1 MCKITTKILSLSF
14 FLLTCYGSAFSQ
26 YKFVLDVKTKTLSD
40 NKIKLNIF
48 NNRNYIP
55 IKIDSFILEKGHHI
69 IYGEL
74 SQPSN
79 FASLIVQKNGLFVD
93 QNFVLDS
100 GRNVITL
107 DLPVGKTRNLVLTS
121 NARGNFI
128 FNDLNNLFN
137 ETVNRYKDPVRVKG
151 YLYLP
156 EKLQDSIVLLQLK
169 RLETYPNDFASLIYL
184 SRISRAVI
192 EPIQVK
198 NNLAT
203 LTKFNDDL
211 KNSILGKQIYTE
223 GTDLIKNKIAASVG
237 NEVKTFSVSNIDNK
251 VFSNTELAGQPYVIV
266 FSATWCGPCQVQLPR
281 LKSLYDT
288 YKAKGLKVI
297 YFNDDDDVIRWQNHV
312 SKNKLTWINVSEKV
326 KPNVSKIQKS
336 FGVLAV
342 PTCLVIDKTGTIV
355 YNSDQSD
362 TGIERI
368 ESYIKKVLL

>member
-1 MCKITTKILSLSF
+1 M
-14 FLLTCYGSAFSQ
+14 TCYGSAFSQ

-79 FASLIVQKNGLFVD
+79 FASLIVQKNGKFID

-156 EKLQDSIVLLQLK
+156 ENLKDSIVLLQLK

-237 NEVKTFSVSNIDNK
+237 NEVKTFSVSDIDNK
-251 VFSNTELAGQPYVIV
+251 VFSNTELAGQ
-266 FSATWCGPCQVQLPR
+266 
-281 LKSLYDT
+281 
-288 YKAKGLKVI
+288 
-297 YFNDDDDVIRWQNHV
+297 
-312 SKNKLTWINVSEKV
+312 
-326 KPNVSKIQKS
+326 
-336 FGVLAV
+336 
-342 PTCLVIDKTGTIV
+342 
-355 YNSDQSD
+355 
-362 TGIERI
+362 
-368 ESYIKKVLL
+368 